1 MKKTIFLVLEVLLAM
16 GSLCAQEKGQFVLQ
30 AEANAGI
37 MFCYPYQ
44 GTFNSID
51 LVGAVGP
58 VFCYQVTDRLGVG
71 IGANYCVHHFL
82 QYLPVFADAKYSF
95 GTGKSKPYAE
105 LRAGYAF
112 SLKKVDT
119 WAESGYSLYYSV
131 EGVYSQLVLAYSIGH
146 SDFGIGGQLVNLKD
160 ERIEF
165 GDGATGSHPF
175 VKNRLK
181 PGVFLHYAYSFHL
194 GKAK

>member
-1 MKKTIFLVLEVLLAM
+1 MKKTILLLFGLLLAT
-16 GSLCAQEKGQFVLQ
+16 GSLNAQEKGQFVLQ

-37 MFCYPYQ
+37 MFCYPFQ

-51 LVGAVGP
+51 LEGAVGP
-58 VFCYQVTDRLGVG
+58 VFRYQVTDRLGVG
-71 IGANYCVHHFL
+71 IGANYCVHQFL
-82 QYLPVFADAKYSF
+82 QYLPIFADAKYSF
-95 GTGKSKPYAE
+95 GSGNAKPYAE

-112 SLKKVDT
+112 SLKRQDR
-119 WAESGYSLYYSV
+119 WAEGGYSLYYSV
-131 EGVYSQLVLAYSIGH
+131 EGFYSQLILGYSIGH

-160 ERIEF
+160 EGIEF

-194 GKAK
+194 GR